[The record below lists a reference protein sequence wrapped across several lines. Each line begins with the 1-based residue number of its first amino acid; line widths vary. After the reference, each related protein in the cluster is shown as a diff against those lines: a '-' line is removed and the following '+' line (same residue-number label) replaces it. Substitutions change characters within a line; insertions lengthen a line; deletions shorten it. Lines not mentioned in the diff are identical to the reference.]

1 MFANEHHR
9 ETFVERESNESSNDR
24 NDRAIRVANKWYNQH
39 LKEVLRNKDT
49 PKVVLLTND
58 RDNHDKTKSM
68 CLDVYTVHEYADSL
82 SEHPAL
88 VDRLSKCGFDNDDQS
103 SKSKDK
109 LLYPEHLALSTI
121 QSGVKSG
128 KYLQGVF
135 QGSREN
141 YLEGFVNVSSLE
153 RFVLVQGLQ
162 HLNRSV
168 RCCYRAVPQRP
179 VD

>member
-1 MFANEHHR
+1 
-9 ETFVERESNESSNDR
+9 
-24 NDRAIRVANKWYNQH
+24 
-39 LKEVLRNKDT
+39 
-49 PKVVLLTND
+49 
-58 RDNHDKTKSM
+58 M

-88 VDRLSKCGFDNDDQS
+88 VDRLSKCGFDNDDQ
-103 SKSKDK
+103 SKDK

-153 RFVLVQGLQ
+153 KFVLVQGLQ

-168 RCCYRAVPQRP
+168 HEDVNVVAIELFAEDRCTNPSYSVLKS
-179 VD
+179 